1 MERPLMKK
9 KSFRRFEVLLP
20 ARFNDG
26 QDVPDELLG
35 QAATEVMQRFGAVTF
50 FQEAAEGYW
59 RHEGKVFQDSLGLLV
74 VDVPDT
80 AANRKWMKA
89 FKARWKG
96 RLEQLEI
103 WMVSYRIDIE

>member
-1 MERPLMKK
+1 ML
-9 KSFRRFEVLLP
+9 LLP

-26 QDVPDELLG
+26 RDVPDEVIGKAIDELMA
-35 QAATEVMQRFGAVTF
+35 QFKAVSF
-50 FQEAAEGYW
+50 YKEAAEVYW
-59 RHEGKVFQDSLGLLV
+59 QHEDMVYCDNLGLLV

-89 FKARWKG
+89 YKVRWKE
-96 RLEQLEI
+96 RLDQLEI